1 MNLKKIH
8 IGKLIS
14 QRVQEI
20 EIESMRI
27 CRFFDCTEKE
37 IAEMYE
43 AENLYPDIIMKW
55 CKLLEYDFFR
65 IYTQHIILYAPI
77 DQKKYNKKKIGK
89 SPLPSFRKNIYTQEI
104 IEFILELILTG
115 QKTKTE
121 IISDY
126 NIPKTTLYK
135 WLQKYSATE
144 EKKEKINDV

>member
-1 MNLKKIH
+1 MNFKKIH
-8 IGKLIS
+8 IGELIK
-14 QRVQEI
+14 QRVYETEI
-20 EIESMRI
+20 EHMRI
-27 CRFFDCTEKE
+27 CKFFDCTEKE

-43 AENLYPDIIMKW
+43 AENLYPDVIMKW

-65 IYTQHIILYAPI
+65 IYTQHLILYAPI
-77 DQKKYNKKKIGK
+77 NQEKYSKKKTGK
-89 SPLPSFRKNIYTQEI
+89 SALPSFRKSIYTQEV

-144 EKKEKINDV
+144 GKKEKNNDV